1 MNVKVLS
8 KECIKPSIPTP
19 QHLRNYKLSFLDQF
33 SPCSYIPIILFYN
46 VNHHHHDVLK
56 KSLSETLSYYYP
68 LGGRLKD
75 VNSIECNDE
84 GILYMEAQANFD
96 LSKFLEN
103 PNISFLNKFLPCK
116 GNCLE
121 PSCNQLLLAIQ
132 TTTFLCGGIA
142 IGVCMLHKVVDASA
156 MSAFLKTW
164 AKLSHGEGDKE
175 LHPDF
180 TSAMS
185 LFPPI
190 QSLPTKFIKDFEN
203 FYFQGSK
210 SPMRRFLFDSKA
222 IKALKAN
229 TSSESVPFP
238 SKIEALTSFICKRI
252 AVASMSLANGAAPK
266 TLMITHAANLR
277 PRVVTSLPQRTFGNL
292 LWLAFAFYDPL
303 DVSMELPDLGMMLR
317 EMFVQLTP
325 ENIKGIDSECVFES
339 LNDVLESLSTN
350 ENIKIFRFTSWCN
363 MGLYNVDFG
372 WGKPVWIAHMGDL
385 PDAHVRS
392 KQQFVF
398 LESACHEGIEL
409 WIACDDEEIR
419 VLEKDSEFLTYANP
433 NPSICI
439 SP

>member
-1 MNVKVLS
+1 
-8 KECIKPSIPTP
+8 
-19 QHLRNYKLSFLDQF
+19 
-33 SPCSYIPIILFYN
+33 
-46 VNHHHHDVLK
+46 
-56 KSLSETLSYYYP
+56 
-68 LGGRLKD
+68 
-75 VNSIECNDE
+75 
-84 GILYMEAQANFD
+84 
-96 LSKFLEN
+96 
-103 PNISFLNKFLPCK
+103 
-116 GNCLE
+116 
-121 PSCNQLLLAIQ
+121 
-132 TTTFLCGGIA
+132 
-142 IGVCMLHKVVDASA
+142 
-156 MSAFLKTW
+156 
-164 AKLSHGEGDKE
+164 
-175 LHPDF
+175 
-180 TSAMS
+180 MS

-266 TLMITHAANLR
+266 TLMITHVANLR

-372 WGKPVWIAHMGDL
+372 WGKPVWISHMGDL

-398 LESACHEGIEL
+398 LESPCHEGIEL

-433 NPSICI
+433 NPRIWFCGLDAWLAGWTTSYWHNSSDKAHRASMWRWVNSHDIQKEDALLDFSKFCIDQIQKRVIPCDVLRSDFGALQKSKLWLVDLAGSERLKEAQNINRSFSGLGDVISVLANRSSHIPYSVSFTIAGGTQVGTGAGKSSILNALFRLYPTGGGSI
-439 SP
+439 MVDGVSIAGVSVRYLRSSFAVVPQAP